1 MRIKPKEI
9 TMNEIEL
16 PSYGIELDLENI
28 DKEYGLKIEDSTS
41 TPMTE
46 YDYETMQPMGET
58 YEMVATISF
67 KIGEELNKL
76 GIDLS
81 NLIKIYKKAKRKKI
95 NISIAENYHHQT
107 KVGQNSMAQNP
118 GFNILDYVK
127 KCISKEKQTTDF
139 MFG

>member
-1 MRIKPKEI
+1 
-9 TMNEIEL
+9 MNEIEI

-28 DKEYGLKIEDSTS
+28 DKEYGLVIEDSMS

-58 YEMVATISF
+58 YEMVVTISF
-67 KIGEELNKL
+67 KIGDEVNKL
-76 GIDLS
+76 GLDLS
-81 NLIKIYKKAKRKKI
+81 NLITIYKKAKRKKI
-95 NISIAENYHHQT
+95 KISLAENYNHQN

-118 GFNILDYVK
+118 GFNILDFVK
-127 KCISKEKQTTDF
+127 KCISKEKETTDF